1 MIDAVT
7 ADLKTY
13 ESHPEGTM
21 VAMLKEG
28 ETIQKTGTTISKE
41 RTITESNLFFQELLG
56 QALTTQEVKRLPYNT
71 EW

>member
-56 QALTTQEVKRLPYNT
+56 
-71 EW
+71 